1 MFSACE
7 DDDKGSVN
15 GDIVG
20 TWKLVELSGTYTRT
34 VDTEAPI
41 SHYGQWNLAEAIL
54 GAQAPLA
61 LQKFITHNNGDV
73 MTGFPIVSSNNS
85 DEDKYENE
93 KNVRS

>member
-1 MFSACE
+1 MKSRLMKISSLFLAGVVMFSACE
-7 DDDKGSVN
+7 DDDKGTVN

-41 SHYGQWNLAEAIL
+41 SHTGQWNLAEAIL

-61 LQKFITHNNGDV
+61 LQKFITHNNL
-73 MTGFPIVSSNNS
+73 SSYK
-85 DEDKYENE
+85 DYLI
-93 KNVRS
+93 